1 VHVDEMQKNLSRKA
15 ELEPEHQFE
24 NLYSLLCNHIW
35 LRAAHDSVNT
45 NQGRETA
52 GIDGESMMHFNGNIE
67 GNLET
72 LREMLKAKVFEPMPV
87 RRVYIPKANGKKRP
101 LGIPTIRDR
110 IVQEALRMILEPIWE
125 ADFSNRSYG
134 FRPNRSTYDALAY
147 VSNRLTGNG
156 GGKFQWVIEGDI
168 TSYFDTIPQRRLIK
182 AVKKRVADRNIRDL
196 LWKFLRAGVME
207 QGEQHATLTG
217 TPQGGII
224 SPLLANMYLHDLDR
238 YMESNYLNLSKVE
251 REKRRRHKEANF
263 FYVRYADD
271 FVVLTNGTKA
281 QALAM
286 KEELRSVLDHMGLKL
301 SEEKTKVTH
310 ITEGFKFL
318 GYWVMRAVGETGKM
332 VPKVY
337 IPDDAMKRAT
347 HAIRRILGPQTTG
360 DALAAKIQALNSFT
374 RGWCQYYR
382 CTSSPVHEFSKLEY
396 ELFWD
401 MTHWLGKK
409 YKLSTPAVLR
419 RFKKGEY
426 FSNDAG
432 TVKLIQPDSYTA
444 KKRLV
449 KAWHNPYT
457 GTEKIER
464 EKLYSYENI
473 WDGCYGK
480 DGTWYDIREEVIRI
494 KGTVCAIQGPE
505 CISQGK
511 PLHHSEVEIDHITPG
526 VFPFFRSR
534 CETRGEPELKTQR
547 S

>member
-1 VHVDEMQKNLSRKA
+1 
-15 ELEPEHQFE
+15 
-24 NLYSLLCNHIW
+24 
-35 LRAAHDSVNT
+35 
-45 NQGRETA
+45 
-52 GIDGESMMHFNGNIE
+52 
-67 GNLET
+67 
-72 LREMLKAKVFEPMPV
+72 
-87 RRVYIPKANGKKRP
+87 
-101 LGIPTIRDR
+101 
-110 IVQEALRMILEPIWE
+110 
-125 ADFSNRSYG
+125 
-134 FRPNRSTYDALAY
+134 
-147 VSNRLTGNG
+147 
-156 GGKFQWVIEGDI
+156 
-168 TSYFDTIPQRRLIK
+168 
-182 AVKKRVADRNIRDL
+182 
-196 LWKFLRAGVME
+196 
-207 QGEQHATLTG
+207 
-217 TPQGGII
+217 
-224 SPLLANMYLHDLDR
+224 
-238 YMESNYLNLSKVE
+238 MESNYLNLSKVE

-511 PLHHSEVEIDHITPG
+511 PLHHSEVEIDHITPRWKLKDSKE
-526 VFPFFRSR
+526 VNRMENLQPVCTPCHRAKTKSDRKVLSR
-534 CETRGEPELKTQR
+534 MP
-547 S
+547 